1 MGYLLY
7 LRDAFNAYEGSQ
19 HTHNLSFHPVCSY
32 TSVIF
37 TDALAKRDIAYLSL
51 MLSLTSTKY

>member
-7 LRDAFNAYEGSQ
+7 LRDAFNAYERPQ

-32 TSVIF
+32 TNVIF
-37 TDALAKRDIAYLSL
+37 IDALAKRDIAYLSL
-51 MLSLTSTKY
+51 MLSLISTKY